1 MLLRFV
7 LRSQYRSPTILELW
21 RLLPL
26 GCFGLTSSSLPM
38 EYTSDIACESQAQ
51 VDAFWEIAK
60 SEADQLKPD
69 QNSFKAQDLPL
80 ARIKKIMKLDDDV
93 RSMMIS
99 AEAPILFAKAA
110 ELFIRELTLRAW
122 VHTERNRRRTL
133 QRNDISM
140 AVSYGDTDQF
150 DFLIDI
156 VPREEGR
163 GHRRS
168 HHNQSS
174 IQHMTGTS
182 VVHQTAD
189 ENAALKAEAMLMSG
203 AGTANLTLGS
213 TSGENEGSVTVVPA
227 SVGSISLIQQQPQ
240 AAATAAT
247 VAAQP
252 TIQFAAAVPAGT
264 ATIQTLA
271 TTQGLTSATT
281 SASSGAA
288 QQAAAATQIQYVFQ
302 LPVGTATGAAGQP
315 FHIQMLPQQ
324 FQAASTDAV
333 AATPGTI
340 VAGPNGGLQV
350 LQVVNAQTSGLSL
363 ANSSAG
369 QDAVGNR
376 LQTVQVQLSDLTP
389 GRSALLVQP
398 SGGAVVVASAGT
410 AGSAGGE
417 TIFAAPAGTTLSQL
431 AYTTGVQIFS
441 DVAVP
446 SSTASVGQQLDSAA
460 HHQLVLDVSDGDG
473 AIAELSTVEAVGCA
487 ERRAPNDP
495 RVSTTTVGAGPV
507 TSAARGSNQVADC
520 TTSDKVGEG
529 DEYVDHTVVERII
542 ELSGSIPANRDG
554 AQLCHAV
561 SPNSSSSN

>member
-1 MLLRFV
+1 
-7 LRSQYRSPTILELW
+7 
-21 RLLPL
+21 
-26 GCFGLTSSSLPM
+26 M
-38 EYTSDIACESQAQ
+38 EYSSDIACESQAQ

-174 IQHMTGTS
+174 IHHMSGAS

-189 ENAALKAEAMLMSG
+189 ENAALKAEAMLLSG
-203 AGTANLTLGS
+203 GGAANITLGT
-213 TSGENEGSVTVVPA
+213 TSGENEGGVTVVPA
-227 SVGSISLIQQQPQ
+227 SVGSISLIQQQQPQ
-240 AAATAAT
+240 AATAAT

-252 TIQFAAAVPAGT
+252 TIQFAAALPAGT

-288 QQAAAATQIQYVFQ
+288 QQAASATQIQYVFQ

-350 LQVVNAQTSGLSL
+350 LQVVNAQTSGISL

-389 GRSALLVQP
+389 G
-398 SGGAVVVASAGT
+398 
-410 AGSAGGE
+410 
-417 TIFAAPAGTTLSQL
+417 
-431 AYTTGVQIFS
+431 
-441 DVAVP
+441 
-446 SSTASVGQQLDSAA
+446 
-460 HHQLVLDVSDGDG
+460 
-473 AIAELSTVEAVGCA
+473 
-487 ERRAPNDP
+487 
-495 RVSTTTVGAGPV
+495 VST
-507 TSAARGSNQVADC
+507 
-520 TTSDKVGEG
+520 
-529 DEYVDHTVVERII
+529 
-542 ELSGSIPANRDG
+542 SG
-554 AQLCHAV
+554 C
-561 SPNSSSSN
+561 